1 MEETDNYW
9 ENRRTIRRYADRDVP
24 SELLDGL
31 LLKASHAPTTGNM
44 QLYSVIVTR
53 DEDARQKLAPA
64 SGSVGACGA
73 YVLCRF
79 PPYVALVR
87 GTCGRALL

>member
-44 QLYSVIVTR
+44 QLYSVSHVT
-53 DEDARQKLAPA
+53 KMP
-64 SGSVGACGA
+64 
-73 YVLCRF
+73 
-79 PPYVALVR
+79 
-87 GTCGRALL
+87 GRSWHRCISTSLR